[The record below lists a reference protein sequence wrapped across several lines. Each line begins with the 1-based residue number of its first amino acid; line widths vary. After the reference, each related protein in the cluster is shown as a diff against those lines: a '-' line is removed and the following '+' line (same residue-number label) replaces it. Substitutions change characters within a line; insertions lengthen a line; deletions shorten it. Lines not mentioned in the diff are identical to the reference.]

1 MAMEKSR
8 MVKTLWFGV
17 ALVIAGVVSGILEQL
32 LYGGRLDENNV
43 VQESFFLPLA
53 FILIFLDGVLIV
65 VAAALFLFNGVRERR
80 D

>member
-1 MAMEKSR
+1 MT
-8 MVKTLWFGV
+8 KTMWFGI
-17 ALVIAGVVSGILEQL
+17 ALVIAGVTSGILEQL

-53 FILIFLDGVLIV
+53 FILVFLGGVLIL
-65 VAAALFLFNGVRERR
+65 VAAALFLLKKVRETR